1 MEIFV
6 IFAYN
11 TPLLFIADF

>member
-6 IFAYN
+6 MIN
-11 TPLLFIADF
+11 K

>member
-6 IFAYN
+6 MKTFMN
-11 TPLLFIADF
+11 

>member
-6 IFAYN
+6 I
-11 TPLLFIADF
+11 

>member
-6 IFAYN
+6 NMTLKA
-11 TPLLFIADF
+11 

>member
-6 IFAYN
+6 M
-11 TPLLFIADF
+11 IAQVFF